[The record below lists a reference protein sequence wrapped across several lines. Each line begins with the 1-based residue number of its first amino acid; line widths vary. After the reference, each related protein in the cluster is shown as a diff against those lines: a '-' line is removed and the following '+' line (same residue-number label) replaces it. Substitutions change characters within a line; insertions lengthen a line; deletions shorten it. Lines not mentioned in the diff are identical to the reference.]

1 MEFKV
6 GDKVKVVKSIGDS
19 AVVLNKIGTV
29 RCVRDDSLGIAFD
42 DFKSGHNCHGI
53 LQGKD
58 SHSGWFVYK
67 AVVEKL
73 THKKEKLII
82 YVQDNKVVCQQIRP
96 DGTKGFKTFANCA
109 PTDNFNMIV
118 GAQIAL
124 MRMAKVNEAPIV
136 MDKHVSFDKLKLE
149 DIL

>member
-6 GDKVKVVKSIGDS
+6 GDRVRVVKRVCDS
-19 AVVLNKIGTV
+19 DVVLNKIGTIRRV
-29 RCVRDDSLGIAFD
+29 DKNRLGIEFD
-42 DFKSGHNCHGI
+42 DFKHGHTLTGLLPAGTRN
-53 LQGKD
+53 
-58 SHSGWFVYK
+58 GWYV
-67 AVVEKL
+67 ATEAIEKL
-73 THKKEKLII
+73 AANKQKLII

-136 MDKHVSFDKLKLE
+136 MDKHVSFGKLQLE

>member
-6 GDKVKVVKSIGDS
+6 GDRVRVVKKVCDS
-19 AVVLNKIGTV
+19 DRVLNKIGTV
-29 RCVRDDSLGIAFD
+29 RRVDYSRLGIEFD
-42 DFKSGHNCHGI
+42 DFKLGHTLTGLLPDGSRN
-53 LQGKD
+53 
-58 SHSGWFVYK
+58 GWYVSK
-67 AVVEKL
+67 EAVNKL
-73 THKKEKLII
+73 GADKEKLII

-109 PTDNFNMIV
+109 PSDDFNMIV

-136 MDKHVSFDKLKLE
+136 MDKHVSFGKLQLE

>member
-1 MEFKV
+1 MTEKKF
-6 GDKVKVVKSIGDS
+6 
-19 AVVLNKIGTV
+19 KIGERVKCIDEDSTLYGKTGTV
-29 RCVRDDSLGIAFD
+29 VTFKYDFCGVKWDGVKGGHSCDGVLKGEYSRSGLYVHNKYLERDVS
-42 DFKSGHNCHGI
+42 
-53 LQGKD
+53 
-58 SHSGWFVYK
+58 
-67 AVVEKL
+67 
-73 THKKEKLII
+73 KEKLII
-82 YVQDNKVVCQQIRP
+82 YIQDNKVVCQQILP

-136 MDKHVSFDKLKLE
+136 MDKHISFGKLQLE